1 MRGSASPA
9 LHTKLLLNE
18 LFTKATCA
26 QIKLQEQEVGLSH
39 IDGNLKHQYC
49 GSGSRKQYIV
59 SVFIG

>member
-1 MRGSASPA
+1 MRGSTSPA
-9 LHTKLLLNE
+9 LYTKLLLYE
-18 LFTKATCA
+18 LFTKATCT
-26 QIKLQEQEVGLSH
+26 QIKLQEVGLSH